1 MTTIRNTARPD
12 TEMDRGRGAADAP
25 PRSRRPY
32 TIALLAVFALL
43 ALAAGG
49 WDITHAAWYQEWR
62 LSKLSLA
69 HLQRERGG
77 RLDDPRLLYYV
88 GLRLNQQGRYA
99 EADPYLRNAVGLDPD
114 APRLRDAWMQA
125 LLGSGLTTAAFGEA
139 REFAGTHPD
148 SASAHLILGKF
159 YVSQDS
165 MIRATQ
171 ELTRAVILDPSLSE
185 GWSLLAVAQTGL
197 DHITEAEAAARR
209 AVALRPQSAP
219 DRLGLALLLTRQ
231 GRRKEAIDCFGAA
244 IALGPTAAVAHEEYA
259 RYLLTTSLGES
270 DTRRAETE
278 ARRALGLDPGN
289 PLALETQG
297 QALAALGQVREA
309 LPLLLQAAQI
319 SPRAPDF
326 ALVLSQIYDRLGQAD
341 LQQTWQSEYQRRQHR
356 AQAEQDLVTA
366 ILKSPD
372 DPQPQRRL
380 ARMLA
385 EEGDVGGCLRH
396 QAKALRCAP
405 DAPPAQAA
413 AAEDLVVTGHA
424 AAALPLAQRAVK
436 IAPKS
441 PAAYEALG
449 DVQLALGQPSEAVH
463 SYSKSAREDPQ
474 QIRRFQARLDQYD
487 RNTQRK

>member
-1 MTTIRNTARPD
+1 MITIRKTARH
-12 TEMDRGRGAADAP
+12 TAENDRVRGASPAAP
-25 PRSRRPY
+25 RTRRPR
-32 TIALLAVFALL
+32 TVVLLTAFALL
-43 ALAAGG
+43 ALAVSA
-49 WDITHAAWYQEWR
+49 WDITHASRYQEWR
-62 LSKLSLA
+62 LSRLSLVQ
-69 HLQRERGG
+69 LQRERGG

-88 GLRLNQQGRYA
+88 GLRLNQQGRCA

-125 LLGSGLTTAAFGEA
+125 LLGSGLTTAAFGET
-139 REFAGTHPD
+139 REFVGTHPD
-148 SASAHLILGKF
+148 SAQAHLIFGKF
-159 YVSQDS
+159 YVTQDS
-165 MIRATQ
+165 LVRATQ
-171 ELTRAVILDPSLSE
+171 ELTRAVTLDPSLGE

-209 AVALRPQSAP
+209 AVALRPRSAP

-231 GRRKEAIDCFGAA
+231 GRRKEAIDCFEAA
-244 IALGPTAAVAHEEYA
+244 IALGPTAEAAHEEYA

-278 ARRALGLDPGN
+278 ARGALDLAPDN
-289 PLALETQG
+289 PSALETQG

-309 LPLLLQAAQI
+309 LPLLRQAAQF

-326 ALVLSQIYDRLGQAD
+326 ALVLSQTYYRLGQAD
-341 LQQTWQSEYQRRQHR
+341 LQQTWQSEYRRRQRR

-366 ILKSPD
+366 ILKSPGA
-372 DPQPQRRL
+372 PQPQRRL

-487 RNTQRK
+487 RNTQRN